1 MSEASPRPKGARTRN
16 RSRADRRYLR
26 PTLLIVIA
34 AAACTRPPDY
44 LYADPRA
51 QPVRIELRKAF
62 GNLHPQY
69 GPVPITECVFVE
81 AALPGAAEIETPV
94 QEIWRVISVAPDRPV
109 IDVRYGVLPPG
120 FLQAVPHTG
129 SPPPLRPG
137 HHYRAEC
144 SGDTAGSSE
153 FVIPEV
159 AARPAPTPERAEAAT
174 RQPDDRRK
182 RGSRP

>member
-1 MSEASPRPKGARTRN
+1 MSEASPRLKGARTRN
-16 RSRADRRYLR
+16 RSCADRRYLR
-26 PTLLIVIA
+26 PTVLIVIA
-34 AAACTRPPDY
+34 AAACTLPPDY
-44 LYADPRA
+44 LYVDPRA

-69 GPVPITECVFVE
+69 GPVPMTECVFVE
-81 AALPGAAEIETPV
+81 AALPGAAEPDTRA

-109 IDVRYGVLPPG
+109 IDIRYGVLPPG
-120 FLQAVPHTG
+120 FLQASPQAG
-129 SPPPLRPG
+129 PPPPLLPG

-144 SGDTAGSSE
+144 SGDTVGSSE

-159 AARPAPTPERAEAAT
+159 APRPAPTPERVEGA
-174 RQPDDRRK
+174 RRRPDDRRK